1 MGIGTRIVP
10 KKIQPQQRAVYR
22 RLRNSGVS
30 QLEAARKA
38 RFSRSYAR
46 KLEAQGLEVP
56 REGRDGKVYESTIQ
70 AITEMERE
78 EELRPKQLHEL
89 DGVAK
94 DCLDDFG
101 RFRARYLGSMSYPW
115 QEEAARIVI
124 THLESGDD
132 SFGVINCPQG
142 SGKTRLFSH
151 DIPAW
156 ITARDR
162 SLRGILGS
170 AGLGVSQSMSR
181 NLRDT
186 LERTTPV
193 RARDVM
199 VRRGLAANADAT
211 LAQDYGRFKPSA
223 SGGLWR
229 ADAFTVEQLDGA
241 TTQDKEST
249 WAAFSYEAKFL
260 SWRVDFMQWDDVH
273 TQRQLS
279 NPDGME
285 ALFRWWDAEAESRL
299 DPGGLCLVTM
309 QRLGANDLSR
319 YLLDK
324 IDPEF
329 EVDAD
334 RPDDTPRQYFH
345 VVYKAHYD
353 DRCHDHHR
361 KTADPYPAGCMLQ
374 PDRITWAKIKQKK
387 IAGNYQVVYQ
397 QEDTDPAN
405 VLVQTAWVNGG
416 TASDGTEH
424 EGCWDKDRT
433 IGQMPTIPPG
443 SFAIR
448 YMTVDPSPTKWWGC
462 LAEGT
467 EVTTARGRIPIEA
480 VTTDDLVLT
489 RGGYLPVAHCTFMG
503 HKKTIRLELSTGR
516 VLVLTPDHKVLT
528 LDGWVEAGR
537 LLPGATLCGAPT
549 VGRPL
554 AGTASAGD
562 APPSVLRDEVVAA
575 VGVAAR
581 AVGLGELCLD
591 EIGAS
596 DVVSVRFQ
604 NEMVRVDAG
613 PDVAEVGHLH
623 VGRDGVTSPLEE
635 SHGQAVGQLLTRGE
649 AHRPVPVGGERSLPD
664 PATVVVCDGSGS
676 EIRRV
681 DRDAVPFG
689 NGAVAGADPTG
700 APTVVSTRHGFTLP
714 TYDIGVNG
722 EYHEFVAEGVVVHN
736 CLDWL
741 YVLPNGV
748 EPMGGYRYLLN
759 LCRKKMGANEFLD
772 YSRAQDDFVGLADEW
787 VKNAR
792 AQGLPITYLIM
803 EKNAAQRW
811 AMQYEFFNNWR
822 MARGINVI
830 PHETMSNK
838 TDPELGVWATIPAC
852 YRYGRVRLP
861 GGDTAS
867 KQTVYPLVQEVT
879 TYPNGSTDDQLMS
892 QWFGE
897 YNLQHLVAIRKAGAR
912 VHKGLPSWMKER

>member
-1 MGIGTRIVP
+1 VP

-353 DRCHDHHR
+353 DRCHDQHR
-361 KTADPYPAGCMLQ
+361 KTAAPYPVGCMLQ

-387 IAGNYQVVYQ
+387 IAGNYEVVYQ

-448 YMTVDPSPTKWWGC
+448 YMTVDPSPTKWWG
-462 LAEGT
+462 
-467 EVTTARGRIPIEA
+467 I
-480 VTTDDLVLT
+480 
-489 RGGYLPVAHCTFMG
+489 
-503 HKKTIRLELSTGR
+503 
-516 VLVLTPDHKVLT
+516 
-528 LDGWVEAGR
+528 
-537 LLPGATLCGAPT
+537 
-549 VGRPL
+549 
-554 AGTASAGD
+554 
-562 APPSVLRDEVVAA
+562 
-575 VGVAAR
+575 
-581 AVGLGELCLD
+581 
-591 EIGAS
+591 
-596 DVVSVRFQ
+596 Q
-604 NEMVRVDAG
+604 
-613 PDVAEVGHLH
+613 
-623 VGRDGVTSPLEE
+623 
-635 SHGQAVGQLLTRGE
+635 
-649 AHRPVPVGGERSLPD
+649 
-664 PATVVVCDGSGS
+664 
-676 EIRRV
+676 
-681 DRDAVPFG
+681 
-689 NGAVAGADPTG
+689 
-700 APTVVSTRHGFTLP
+700 
-714 TYDIGVNG
+714 
-722 EYHEFVAEGVVVHN
+722 
-736 CLDWL
+736 DWL

-748 EPMGGYRYLLN
+748 EPMGGYRYLLDM
-759 LCRKKMGANEFLD
+759 CRKKMGANEFLD

-787 VKNAR
+787 VKTAR
-792 AQGLPITYLIM
+792 AQGVPITYLIM